1 MSMPNPTAKYHNN
14 PTPVVD
20 PTQKHLSVAGK
31 TVLVT
36 GGGTAIGAAT
46 VEAFA
51 KAKADH
57 VFFVGRRLNL
67 LQIVEQRVISTFIFL
82 CRP

>member
-1 MSMPNPTAKYHNN
+1 MSFPTATATYHHA
-14 PTPVVD
+14 PTPAVD
-20 PTQKHLSVAGK
+20 PSQEHLSVAGK

-36 GGGTAIGAAT
+36 GGGTTIGAAT

-57 VFFVGRRLNL
+57 IFLIGRRLNL
-67 LQIVEQRVISTFIFL
+67 LKEVEQRVSVYNTYN
-82 CRP
+82 